1 MKKTFLEEKDYL
13 KKTLIKFDEVIENN
27 KLKLE
32 SLPRVY
38 KDNIVQLEKLL
49 KQYGNKM
56 IVLEKTRKK
65 PYFAR
70 IDFKD
75 DSELEVSECYI
86 GKVGVMDDDNNL
98 VTVDWRAP
106 IASLYYDSNVGK
118 AKYPSHF
125 SP

>member
-86 GKVGVMDDDNNL
+86 GKVGVMDEDNNL

-106 IASLYYDSNVGK
+106 IASLYYDSNESFG
-118 AKYPSHF
+118 
-125 SP
+125 